1 MRKKQNKK
9 RSVRGK
15 STSQAGKYSGLTS
28 GVIRTLPTPASGNK
42 VYYDSEVAGFGLRV
56 TANDARS
63 FVMNYRTV
71 AGRERRATIGGYPDW
86 TATDARKEAQR
97 LRRVVDAGGD
107 PLADVEAIRKAPT
120 MNDLCDRFEAE
131 HLARK
136 RPGTRADY
144 KRMLKGWIRP
154 HFGNHTKVS
163 DVAFSDIDSL
173 HRKISKAG
181 HERRANTVVA
191 VLSKMFTLAIKWQM
205 RDSNP
210 CKGIEKNGEVKRA
223 RYMIGD
229 ELARLTKALAEHPS
243 KQTADIIRL
252 LLLTGARRGEV
263 LSMRWADV
271 DLKDGVWSKPASST
285 KQAQNHIVPLSAPAR
300 QLLAKIAEQQKVL
313 GSSGATSKLGTY
325 VFPGNGDAGHVAEIK
340 RAWRSI
346 CKAAGITGLRIHD
359 LRHSFASQLASS
371 GSSLP
376 LIGALL
382 GHSSVITTS
391 RYAHLF
397 SDPQRAAVERVG
409 AVIAAGGKPASKPT
423 PIRKGL
429 AHDR

>member
-1 MRKKQNKK
+1 MREKQNKK
-9 RSVRGK
+9 RNVRGK

-28 GVIRTLPTPASGNK
+28 SVIRTLPTPASGNK

-71 AGRERRATIGGYPDW
+71 AGRERRKTIGGWPDW

-97 LRRVVDAGGD
+97 LRRVIDAGGD
-107 PLADVEAIRKAPT
+107 PLAEVEAIRLAPT
-120 MNDLCDRFEAE
+120 MNDLCDRFEEE
-131 HLARK
+131 HLPRK
-136 RPGTRADY
+136 RPGTAADY
-144 KRMLKGWIRP
+144 RRILRNHIRP
-154 HFGNHTKVS
+154 HFGNHAKVA
-163 DVAFSDIDSL
+163 DVAFTDVDSL

-181 HERRANTVVA
+181 SPRRANTVVA
-191 VLSKMFTLAIKWQM
+191 VLSKMFSLAIKWQM

-210 CKGIEKNGEVKRA
+210 ARGVEKNGEVKRA

-229 ELARLTKALAEHPS
+229 ELARLSKALAAHPDR
-243 KQTADIIRL
+243 QAADIIRM

-271 DLKDGVWSKPASST
+271 DLTAGVWSKPASRT
-285 KQAQNHIVPLSAPAR
+285 KQKANHIIPLSAPAR
-300 QLLAKIAEQQKVL
+300 QLLSEIAAQQNSQAHL
-313 GSSGATSKLGTY
+313 P
-325 VFPGNGDAGHVAEIK
+325 VFPGEGNAGHIVEIK

-346 CKAAGITGLRIHD
+346 CKAAGIKGLRVHD

-382 GHSSVITTS
+382 GHSSPATTS
-391 RYAHLF
+391 
-397 SDPQRAAVERVG
+397 SIRASV
-409 AVIAAGGKPASKPT
+409 
-423 PIRKGL
+423 L
-429 AHDR
+429 